1 MAFIADCSA
10 KSRRA
15 VPMHDDGLTPR
26 QRAILHDVLAPFA
39 EKFDQV
45 GLFGSR
51 ATGRAGPRSDVDL
64 VIYGADDPR
73 LVDQLFTLFDE
84 SLLPMTVDVV
94 DYDRIDHPPLKDHID
109 AVVRI
114 LFDRRDLIAPATPP

>member
-1 MAFIADCSA
+1 M
-10 KSRRA
+10 
-15 VPMHDDGLTPR
+15 PDDGLSSR
-26 QRAILHDVLAPFA
+26 QRAILRDVLAPFA
-39 EKFDQV
+39 ERFDRA

-51 ATGRAGPRSDVDL
+51 ATGRAGPQSDVDL

-84 SLLPMTVDVV
+84 SLLPMTVDIV
-94 DYDRIDHPPLKDHID
+94 DYDRIDHPPLKGHID

-114 LFDRRDLIAPATPP
+114 LFDRRDLIVPARTA